1 MRSVRFALAMAVL
14 IASAAPATAGH
25 DSPLERA
32 VAAGHHWRLT
42 TPNGAVHV
50 WTPAGYHP
58 ATAITLVYVHG
69 LYTTADEAWV
79 DYELPEQFALSGIN
93 AMFIECEAPSR
104 AGQPVSWP
112 DLAPLLDTV
121 ANGIDRPMP
130 AGEVVAFGHSGAW
143 LTISGWLDEPELT
156 TVVLF
161 DAAYGDTDRFRDW
174 ILGSPVHRLIDVGD
188 DSRPYTD
195 ELHLSLPETVVVDG
209 FPPAADGFLPQ
220 RAHDARILYVRST
233 LGHMNIVVGAVALPM
248 ILRELGLEILP
259 DAPTDQPLGVLP
271 RPAVH

>member
-1 MRSVRFALAMAVL
+1 MKFSLAVVL
-14 IASAAPATAGH
+14 SIASATTAAAAPH

-42 TPNGAVHV
+42 TPNGPVHV
-50 WTPAGYHP
+50 WAPAGYHP

-93 AMFIECEAPSR
+93 ALFIECEAPSKS
-104 AGQPVSWP
+104 GQPVSWP
-112 DLAPLLDTV
+112 ALDPLLDTV
-121 ANGIDRPMP
+121 RTAIDQPMP
-130 AGEVVAFGHSGAW
+130 AGEVVAMGHSGGW
-143 LTISGWLDEPELT
+143 LTLSGWLGDPDLT

-161 DAAYGDTDRFRDW
+161 DAAYGDYDRFRAW
-174 ILGSPVHRLIDVGD
+174 ILDSPVHRLIDVGD
-188 DSRPYTD
+188 DSRPFAD
-195 ELHLSLPETVVVDG
+195 ELHESLPETVTLDG
-209 FPPAADGFLPQ
+209 WPPAADGFLP
-220 RAHDARILYVRST
+220 REAHDARILYVRSKV
-233 LGHMNIVVGAVALPM
+233 GHMEIVVDAVALPM

-271 RPAVH
+271 RPALY